1 MKWLFGLFENKLSLY
16 DVLTVPAISYWAGE
30 FSLWL
35 LLLLIP
41 NVILSAIMTN
51 RAEDA
56 KN

>member
-1 MKWLFGLFENKLSLY
+1 MIWLYENRLSLY
-16 DVLTVPAISYWAGE
+16 DVLTVPVISYYAGE

-41 NVILSAIMTN
+41 NIIFSAVMTN
-51 RAEDA
+51 RCEDA